1 MKIYFFILLLGLSL
15 EYSKRLPKFGS
26 ETMYKN
32 EYLYLDI
39 SSYKSGD
46 YIYLEISSY
55 CSYYSSDFFIRYQEL
70 DYSDPTSSYSFL
82 YAYPYSYTSSGSGYN
97 YDYTFYFKIKIS
109 YSENYLIITTPY
121 SGCMNN
127 FTVKHTTGGSYVWV
141 YVIISI
147 VAFIIIVIII
157 ICCVKKRANYSNVIV
172 DPLVPNNQYIYP
184 PQPEYLPPPSQP
196 QQPYYQ
202 SIY

>member
-121 SGCMNN
+121 SYCNDY
-127 FTVKHTTGGSYVWV
+127 FT
-141 YVIISI
+141 
-147 VAFIIIVIII
+147 F
-157 ICCVKKRANYSNVIV
+157 
-172 DPLVPNNQYIYP
+172 
-184 PQPEYLPPPSQP
+184 
-196 QQPYYQ
+196 
-202 SIY
+202 